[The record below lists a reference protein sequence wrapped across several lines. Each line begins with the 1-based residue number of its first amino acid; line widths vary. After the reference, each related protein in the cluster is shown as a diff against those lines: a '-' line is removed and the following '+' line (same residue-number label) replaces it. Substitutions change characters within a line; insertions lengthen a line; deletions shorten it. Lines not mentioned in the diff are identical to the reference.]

1 MKGIS
6 ILLLLFLIACSH
18 KGEVKVLDA
27 SKDTSIMIK
36 TNARHPVMMI
46 LEIKGQTNDSF
57 KINNFILPGGSVDT
71 KMQLDWYHKDFT
83 LKYKFYKATK
93 GSLTIKYNL

>member
-1 MKGIS
+1 MKNIT
-6 ILLLLFLIACSH
+6 LLLWLFLISCSH

-27 SKDTSIMIK
+27 SKDTTIMIK
-36 TNARHPVMMI
+36 TSAGHPVMMN

-57 KINNFILPGGSVDT
+57 KIYNFILPGGSVDT
-71 KMQLDWYHKDFT
+71 KLKFDWYYKDFQ
-83 LKYKFYKATK
+83 LEYRSYKATK

>member
-1 MKGIS
+1 MKNIS
-6 ILLLLFLIACSH
+6 LLLLLFLISCSH

-27 SKDTSIMIK
+27 SKDTTIMIK
-36 TNARHPVMMI
+36 TTAGHPVMMN

-57 KINNFILPGGSVDT
+57 KIRHIILPGGSVDT
-71 KMQLDWYHKDFT
+71 KMQLDWYHKDF
-83 LKYKFYKATK
+83 LLEYKSYKATK